1 MLNETILPN
10 GGPAVAEPP
19 SVLPTY
25 AASPVVLRV
34 WGRLDPILL
43 IFAGSAAEFALNKAV
58 DWLFWTNRL
67 PRNPIGRFFS
77 TVRYAQAIM
86 LGDPPTVAAAI
97 AAVNASHARVERSR
111 NDRIPMWAYRDVL
124 FMLIDYGER
133 AHRVV
138 YGPMSPAE
146 RQDHCAALVELGHHM
161 HIHDLPTSYDD
172 YLAQRQSHL
181 REDLARS
188 EWTDR
193 LYARYRAELGPWRMR
208 ALLDLQANLAPP
220 EVAALLGLRPR
231 AHVAGLLRLYRRLP
245 VTPLLRLLVPVILP
259 RRYAPQLATLARP
272 DAFTP
277 RRPVPAQA
285 H

>member
-1 MLNETILPN
+1 MNETITPDADLTIAD
-10 GGPAVAEPP
+10 PA

-25 AASPVVLRV
+25 AASPVVHRV

-97 AAVNASHARVERSR
+97 AAVNASHGRVERSR
-111 NDRIPMWAYRDVL
+111 GDRIPMWAYRDVL

-133 AHRVV
+133 AHTVV
-138 YGPMSPAE
+138 YGPMTADE
-146 RQDHCAALVELGHHM
+146 RQDHCAALVELGQHL
-161 HIHDLPTSYDD
+161 HIADLPTSYAE
-172 YLAQRQSHL
+172 YRAQRQSHL
-181 REDLARS
+181 EQDLAHS

-208 ALLDLQANLAPP
+208 SLLDLQANLAPP

-231 AHVAGLLRLYRRLP
+231 AHVAGLLRVYRHLP
-245 VTPLLRLLVPVILP
+245 ADRLLRLLVPVVLP
-259 RRYAPQLATLARP
+259 RRYATQLAALARP

-277 RRPVPAQA
+277 GRSVSALA